1 MNPVAIVLGIVIII
15 LAFVLYRFYTS
26 TATALQTSL
35 ISLKTPPQP
44 ITSISSATS
53 NQYAY
58 GIWLYVNSWDPTVN
72 KVILNHKGAMTIYLM
87 AGQPSLV
94 VDVQMSDNSTAS
106 TVITNNFPLQKWVF
120 IIASLD
126 NQFLD
131 VYLDGKLVKS
141 AKLTNANNVTFP
153 IIPPATPFLYLGN
166 NNGEDQLYNGVSGS
180 GKPPTSTASSSSG
193 FDAYVTY
200 LYRWTVA
207 MDPGTAWQYYMKGN
221 GQTTILGAMNNYGV
235 QMQVLQND
243 VVASSYRII

>member
-26 TATALQTSL
+26 TASALQTSL

-44 ITSISSATS
+44 LTSIPNATS

-58 GIWLYVNSWDPTVN
+58 GIWVYVNSWDSTVN
-72 KVILNHKGAMTIYLM
+72 KVIFNHKGTMTVYLL
-87 AGQPSLV
+87 ANHPSLV
-94 VDVQMSDNSTAS
+94 VDVQMSDNTTAS
-106 TVITNNFPLQKWVF
+106 TVIANNFPLQKWVF

-141 AKLTNANNVTFP
+141 AKLTNSNNVTFP
-153 IIPPATPFLYLGN
+153 IIPPATPFVYLGN
-166 NNGEDQLYNGVSGS
+166 NNGEDKLYNGVSGA
-180 GKPPTSTASSSSG
+180 GNLPTVTASSSSG

-200 LYRWTVA
+200 FYRWTA
-207 MDPGTAWQYYMKGN
+207 PMDPGTAWQYYMKGN
-221 GQTTILGAMNNYGV
+221 GQNTILGAMNNYGV
-235 QMQVLQND
+235 QMQVIQND
-243 VVASSYRII
+243 VVASTYRII